1 MGKAD
6 QYFEKAKTFQE
17 GIRKLREIALT
28 TELVETVKWGAPVY
42 TIEGKNVLGIM
53 AFKKHFGLW
62 FFNGVFLTDPENVL
76 ENAQEGKTKAMRHWK
91 FTSEDQ
97 IDQNLIREYM
107 LEAIE
112 NQKRGLS
119 VAPEKKKIK
128 KTVVPQL
135 LKKELDRDGNLQHQ
149 FTQLSP
155 YKQREYC
162 EYIATAKQEK
172 TKLSRL
178 EKILPMISE
187 GLGMNDHY
195 RKN

>member
-6 QYFEKAKTFQE
+6 EYFEKEHPFQQ
-17 GIRKLREIALT
+17 GISLLREIVLS
-28 TELVETVKWGAPVY
+28 TELEETVKWGAPVY
-42 TIEGKNVLGIM
+42 TVESKNVLGIM
-53 AFKKHFGLW
+53 AFKNHFGLW

-91 FTSEDQ
+91 FNTIEGMDKR
-97 IDQNLIREYM
+97 LIREYIQ
-107 LEAIE
+107 EAIE

-119 VAPEKKKIK
+119 VKPERKN
-128 KTVVPQL
+128 TRVVVPEI
-135 LKKELDRDGNLQHQ
+135 LKKALAERSGLISSFEG
-149 FTQLSP
+149 LSP

-178 EKILPMISE
+178 EKILPMIEE
-187 GLGMNDHY
+187 GIGMNDKY
-195 RKN
+195 RKS